1 MDHVWQLLSNPRLPG
16 EDGYFEHV
24 RAELLDL
31 LGPPPRRFVEIGCGT
46 GLTAAEAKRRYP
58 EAVVE
63 GFEVSAAAGAL
74 AATRIDA
81 VHIGDVERTDLA
93 ALYAPESIDAL
104 LLADVLEHLYDPW
117 NLLVRIR
124 PFLTADAQVI
134 ASIPNIR
141 NMALLSELA
150 AGTFSYVP
158 AGLLDVTHIRF
169 FTRSE
174 IIKMFD
180 ATGYD
185 VLAMVNARDPR
196 IPPIAATNFP
206 INLETPG
213 IVLKNVD
220 APTLAELQTIQFYVT
235 ARPKRKLQWD
245 VTPTG
250 GGNAT

>member
-1 MDHVWQLLSNPRLPG
+1 LDHVWRLLSEPRLPG

-24 RAELLDL
+24 RAELIEL
-31 LGPPPRRFVEIGCGT
+31 LGAAPRRFVEIGCGT
-46 GLTAAEAKRRYP
+46 GLTAAEVKRRYP
-58 EAVVE
+58 GAIVE
-63 GFEVSAAAGAL
+63 GFELSAAAGAL
-74 AATRIDA
+74 AATRLDA
-81 VHIGDVERTDLA
+81 VHVGDVERSDLA

-124 PFLTADAQVI
+124 PFLTPDAQIV

-141 NMALLSELA
+141 NIALLSELAA

-169 FTRSE
+169 FTRFE
-174 IIKMFD
+174 ILKMFD

-185 VLAMVNARDPR
+185 VLSVANVRDPR
-196 IPPIAATNFP
+196 IAPIVAENFP
-206 INLETPG
+206 INLETAG

-220 APTLAELQTIQFYVT
+220 APTLAELQTIQFYVS
-235 ARPKRKLQWD
+235 ARPKRK
-245 VTPTG
+245 T
-250 GGNAT
+250 